1 MREAGIS
8 VAAPSKLNVEG
19 VRGGRTSWIVR
30 LGPDWELN
38 GGIWSTVRRDQ
49 KDVEENVRTRR

>member
-1 MREAGIS
+1 MRGAGIS

-19 VRGGRTSWIVR
+19 DRGGRTSWRVR
-30 LGPDWELN
+30 LGPDWELD
-38 GGIWSTVRRDQ
+38 GGIWSTVRRAR